1 MISSF
6 PRSLRSMISSATP
19 SIATTRA
26 SETAL
31 DEGWTWGAVPLLTF
45 VAAIG
50 VALVA
55 VANRVAAGGA
65 EWGDVPFFVGL
76 IVIVIPIALRL
87 LQVDVRGSERVAL
100 VVVLGMALYACKL
113 LHDPVIPGGYDE
125 FLHLRTAQDIVS
137 NHVIFL
143 PNSLLTVSP
152 YYPGLELV
160 TAAVSQMSGI
170 GVYESGIIVLGF
182 SRIALALALFFLFAM
197 ATSSSRVAG
206 IAAAIYMT
214 NSHFLYFDS
223 QFAYESLALPLAVA
237 VVYLLARRGRAD
249 ATRWM
254 GLTVLA
260 VVGIL
265 GVVTTHHVTAAL
277 LALFLLL
284 WAAMVWLLHRR
295 DRSQPARFAVATTL
309 LVVFWTVVVAS
320 ATLAYLGPVLTAS
333 VGQLIDLVAGNIAA
347 RQLFVSRAGDAS
359 PLWEKLLGS
368 ASAGVVLLLLPLG
381 LLIVRYRYRST
392 PIMVVFAILALAF
405 PLTLVARF
413 SPLGAEVASRTPE
426 YLFLG
431 IAPIM
436 ALTLA
441 RLAYKGRLGGFQ
453 MIGAAAV
460 MVVLTIGGVLVGMP
474 DWSRLPGPY
483 LVSADGRSVDA
494 QGVAAASWTLAKP
507 WPGQQ
512 RRLRQGQPA
521 AAVGLWAAAG
531 HHDLRHGH
539 PHPQPVPRS
548 GPGPARRAASRGPL
562 NIQYVLT
569 DQRLTT
575 GLPVVGH
582 YFDNG
587 RGGDRRHPRQTP
599 RSQPAQQVRQPA
611 QHRPRLRW
619 RRYPHLRSE
628 RLPTAGVTRLG
639 RLSFGD
645 DRAISATSKG
655 WLRQAT
661 TDETRRIPRFD
672 ARNTQRIVRRVR
684 TPGVAGDEP
693 LPWTRNARMVA
704 ERPGPEVERPTL
716 PDRRDHGTCPART
729 LPLML
734 AGHHGTQGI
743 CNLLPAARRS
753 AAAALVLLIVLP
765 AAALGAGAQTTF
777 NGRAGSVSLP
787 RRVFSSTTLRSPGR
801 PAGAGSAA
809 SKLRVS
815 TDTLPNGDGQVVSI
829 FVRRAGTA
837 SDYRTRIQFSDNGS
851 NPPERQSG

>member
-1 MISSF
+1 MIASF
-6 PRSLRSMISSATP
+6 PRTLRSMISPAPGTAAAPTTP
-19 SIATTRA
+19 AVVTTRA
-26 SETAL
+26 GETTA
-31 DEGWTWGAVPLLTF
+31 DEGWTWGAVPLLTL

-50 VALVA
+50 IALVA

-65 EWGDVPFFVGL
+65 QWGDVPFFVGL
-76 IVIVIPIALRL
+76 IVIVVPIALRL

-100 VVVLGMALYACKL
+100 VVVLGIALYACKL

-249 ATRWM
+249 ATRWL
-254 GLTVLA
+254 GLSVLA
-260 VVGIL
+260 VVGIV
-265 GVVTTHHVTAAL
+265 GVVTTHHVTAGL
-277 LALFLLL
+277 LALFLLI
-284 WAAMVWLLHRR
+284 WAAMAWLLHNR
-295 DRSQPARFAVATTL
+295 DRSRPTRFAVATTL

-320 ATLAYLGPVLTAS
+320 ATLAYLGPVLTSS
-333 VGQLIDLVAGNIAA
+333 VGQLVDLVAGNIAA

-381 LLIVRYRYRST
+381 LLIVRHRYRST
-392 PIMVVFAILALAF
+392 PLMVVFAILALAF
-405 PLTLVARF
+405 PLTLIARF

-441 RLAYKGRLGGFQ
+441 RLAYTGRLGAFQ

-460 MVVLTIGGVLVGMP
+460 MIVLTIGGVLVGMP

-494 QGVAAASWTLAKP
+494 QGVAAASWTLEKLGPDNNVASDRVNRLLLSAY
-507 WPGQQ
+507 GQQ
-512 RRLRQGQPA
+512 QVVTTYVTGIPIRNLFLDPVLGP
-521 AAVGLWAAAG
+521 
-531 HHDLRHGH
+531 HDEQL
-539 PHPQPVPRS
+539 
-548 GPGPARRAASRGPL
+548 ARAA

-582 YFDNG
+582 YFDRGEEVVEGIHDKPLDPNLLNKFDDQPNID
-587 RGGDRRHPRQTP
+587 RIFDGGDIHIYDLSDFRP
-599 RSQPAQQVRQPA
+599 PA
-611 QHRPRLRW
+611 
-619 RRYPHLRSE
+619 
-628 RLPTAGVTRLG
+628 
-639 RLSFGD
+639 
-645 DRAISATSKG
+645 
-655 WLRQAT
+655 
-661 TDETRRIPRFD
+661 
-672 ARNTQRIVRRVR
+672 
-684 TPGVAGDEP
+684 
-693 LPWTRNARMVA
+693 
-704 ERPGPEVERPTL
+704 
-716 PDRRDHGTCPART
+716 
-729 LPLML
+729 
-734 AGHHGTQGI
+734 
-743 CNLLPAARRS
+743 
-753 AAAALVLLIVLP
+753 
-765 AAALGAGAQTTF
+765 
-777 NGRAGSVSLP
+777 
-787 RRVFSSTTLRSPGR
+787 
-801 PAGAGSAA
+801 
-809 SKLRVS
+809 
-815 TDTLPNGDGQVVSI
+815 
-829 FVRRAGTA
+829 
-837 SDYRTRIQFSDNGS
+837 
-851 NPPERQSG
+851 